1 MRVFFGG
8 SFDPVHHGHIAVAN
22 NLRDLGASLFMLI
35 SVNPPFR
42 GAPQAS
48 IEHRMAMLRLAVGA
62 DKDIRIERGDSVCE
76 SPYTIDVLRS
86 LRRCFGDESPLAW
99 ALGSDQYAHLNT
111 WRDWWQLTELA
122 HLIVF
127 PRLGQQEK
135 THLEVSQRMAACRSP
150 IDQLFNLPCGC
161 VAEIES
167 APPRVSSTEIR
178 NRLKTGKSV
187 SGRLPESALEYIRS
201 RGLYEAA

>member
-1 MRVFFGG
+1 MRVIFGG
-8 SFDPVHHGHIAVAN
+8 SFDPVHQGHIAVAN
-22 NLRDLGASLFMLI
+22 YLRDLGARVLMLI

-48 IEHRMAMLRLAVGA
+48 ANHRLAMLRLAVGD

-86 LRRCFGDESPLAW
+86 LRRCLGNELPLAW

-127 PRLGQQEK
+127 PRLGQQEH
-135 THLEVSQRMAACRSP
+135 THIKVSQRMDACRSP
-150 IDQLFNLPCGC
+150 IAQLFKLPCGC
-161 VAEIES
+161 VAEMES
-167 APPRVSSTEIR
+167 APPQVSSTEIR
-178 NRLKTGKSV
+178 NRLKLGKSV
-187 SGRLPESALEYIRS
+187 SDRLPESVLEYIRS
-201 RGLYEAA
+201 QGLYETA